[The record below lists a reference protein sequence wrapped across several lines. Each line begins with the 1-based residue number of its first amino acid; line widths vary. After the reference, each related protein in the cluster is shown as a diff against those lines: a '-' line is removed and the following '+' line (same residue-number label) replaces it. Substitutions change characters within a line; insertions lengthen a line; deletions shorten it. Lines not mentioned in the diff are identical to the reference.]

1 MKLLGRAHAVP
12 VEHKTQGRL
21 PRGAWPWDP
30 AAAPPRPGPVSLRSI
45 HITRAFLINNLNLK
59 AYPNPLHY
67 LGPSPNPLTEAA

>member
-12 VEHKTQGRL
+12 VEHKPQQADS
-21 PRGAWPWDP
+21 PDP
-30 AAAPPRPGPVSLRSI
+30 APPRRAAPPRGVPQI
-45 HITRAFLINNLNLK
+45 DTRAFLINNLNLK